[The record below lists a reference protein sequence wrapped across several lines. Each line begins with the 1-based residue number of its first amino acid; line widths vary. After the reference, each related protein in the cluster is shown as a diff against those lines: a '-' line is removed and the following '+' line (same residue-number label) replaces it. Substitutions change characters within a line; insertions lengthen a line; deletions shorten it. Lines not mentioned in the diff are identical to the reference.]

1 MNLTI
6 FNVRHGFCAYL
17 IADTNNV
24 MLFDCGQD
32 DETGFRPFS
41 HLRATGCT
49 GIERLVI
56 TNFDQDHVS
65 DLRNVLQT
73 VPVHMFTR
81 NRSFSAEQL
90 KAMKLEAG
98 PLTSAMEAAIGLHGD
113 YVHPIPNPPD
123 FGILRFESFYNS
135 YPEFTDTNNLS
146 LVSFIH
152 YDGMGIVIPGDL
164 EREGWLRLLRNQAFC
179 DNLSQVNI
187 FVASHH
193 GRESGYCEEV
203 FNVCHPDI
211 FIISDKE
218 VVHDAQQNAY
228 ANHASGVPFNNNTE
242 TRYVLTTRSD
252 GNIWISKSRGSGYHI
267 QTGV

>member
-32 DETGFRPFS
+32 DETGFSPS
-41 HLRATGCT
+41 SYLRRTRCT
-49 GIERLVI
+49 GIEKLVI

-65 DLRNVLQT
+65 DLPNVVRT
-73 VPVHMFTR
+73 VPVTTFSR
-81 NRSFSAEQL
+81 NRSFSPEQL
-90 KAMKLEAG
+90 QAMKLESG
-98 PLTSAMEAAIGLHGD
+98 PITGAMETAVGLHRD
-113 YVHPIPNPPD
+113 YVQPVSTPPD
-123 FGILRFESFYNS
+123 FGIIEYNPFCND

-152 YDGMGIVIPGDL
+152 FDGMGIIIPGDL
-164 EREGWLRLLRNQAFC
+164 EREGWLRLLQLQQFC
-179 DNLSQVNI
+179 DNLSRVNI
-187 FVASHH
+187 FVTSHH
-193 GRESGYCEEV
+193 GRESGYCAEV
-203 FNVCHPDI
+203 FQYCSPDI

-218 VVHDAQQNAY
+218 IVHDTQDNVY
-228 ANHASGVPFNNNTE
+228 ASHASGVPFNNNSE

-252 GNIWISKSRGSGYHI
+252 GSICISKSVGTGYHI
-267 QTGV
+267 QIGV

>member
-32 DETGFRPFS
+32 DEIGFRPS
-41 HLRATGCT
+41 SYLQRKNCT
-49 GIERLVI
+49 GIEKLVI
-56 TNFDQDHVS
+56 TNFDQDHIS
-65 DLRNVLQT
+65 DLPNVLRT
-73 VPVHMFTR
+73 VPVTTFVR
-81 NRSFSAEQL
+81 NRSFSPEQL
-90 KAMKLEAG
+90 EAMKLKAG
-98 PLTSAMEAAIGLHGD
+98 PITNAMASAIALHRD
-113 YVHPIPNPPD
+113 YVHQVTNPPD
-123 FGILRFESFYNS
+123 FGIIEYNAFCND
-135 YPEFTDTNNLS
+135 YPIFTDTNNLS

-152 YDGMGIVIPGDL
+152 YNGMGIIIPGDL
-164 EREGWLRLLRNQAFC
+164 KKDGWLMLLKNQQFRS
-179 DNLSQVNI
+179 NLGRVNI

-193 GRESGYCEEV
+193 GREDGYCKEV
-203 FNVCHPDI
+203 FEYCSPHI

-218 VVHDAQQNAY
+218 VIHDTQDNVY
-228 ANHASGVPFNNNTE
+228 ATHASGVPFNNNAE

-252 GNIWISKSRGSGYHI
+252 GTIRISKSVGSGYYI

>member
-32 DETGFRPFS
+32 DETGFSPS
-41 HLRATGCT
+41 SYLRRTRCT
-49 GIERLVI
+49 GIEKLVI

-65 DLRNVLQT
+65 DLPNVLRMF
-73 VPVHMFTR
+73 PVTTFFR
-81 NRSFSAEQL
+81 NRSFSPEQL
-90 KAMKLEAG
+90 TSLKLEGG
-98 PLTSAMEAAIGLHGD
+98 PITNAMDAAIAMHRD
-113 YVHPIPNPPD
+113 YVHQVTPPD
-123 FGILRFESFYNS
+123 FGIIEYNPFCND
-135 YPEFTDTNNLS
+135 YPELTDTNNLS

-152 YDGMGIVIPGDL
+152 YDGMGIIIPGDL
-164 EREGWLRLLRNQAFC
+164 EQEGWLKLLQDQQFRN
-179 DNLSQVNI
+179 NLARVNI

-193 GRESGYCEEV
+193 GRENGYCTEV
-203 FNVCHPDI
+203 FQYCSPDI

-218 VVHDAQQNAY
+218 VVHDTQDNVY
-228 ANHASGVPFNNNTE
+228 ASHASGVPLNNNSE
-242 TRYVLTTRSD
+242 TRYVITTRSD
-252 GNIWISKSRGSGYHI
+252 GSIRISKSVGSGYHI